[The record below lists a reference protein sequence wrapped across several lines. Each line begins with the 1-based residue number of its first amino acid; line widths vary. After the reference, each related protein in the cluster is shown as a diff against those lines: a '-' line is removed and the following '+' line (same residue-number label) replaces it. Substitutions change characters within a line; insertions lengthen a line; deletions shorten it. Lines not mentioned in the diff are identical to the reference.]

1 MPASESLTEG
11 RAVSVSQPKASPA
24 EVEALVR
31 GFDERIDAALQQAP
45 ASKAWTRRALER
57 RGASRCPVHLR
68 ELSYDIILRHG
79 DVLADLLADHPDDL
93 VFIDPYEWAIGY
105 QPPGTRDPIEP
116 LRALTEEMA
125 WVDEWGTPWAHAAG
139 GVGATPVGHAIR
151 DWSQLDDYLA
161 TGLPEA
167 RAYGRL
173 DGAWPSLRLHGPS
186 RFCVGNL
193 SGGLFERL
201 HFVRGMEGALEGFYT
216 APEETAR
223 LLDAIT
229 EYQVELI
236 RAWGAMSHLDACL
249 LTDDWGTQQ
258 ALMISPGMWRA
269 VFAERY
275 RRLCDEA
282 HRQGLLVVFHSCGN
296 VFEIIGDL
304 VDAGVDVIDPLQPEA
319 LDLAAVAREYGGSVA
334 FCGGISDQRLGTQT
348 PAEVRDEV
356 RRLID
361 LLGAPFGNAYV
372 LAPAN
377 SLMPEIPVEN
387 LVALFE
393 ACHDQ

>member
-1 MPASESLTEG
+1 MSI
-11 RAVSVSQPKASPA
+11 SQPKASLA
-24 EVEALVR
+24 ESETLVR
-31 GFDERIDAALQQAP
+31 RFEERVDLALQAAAP
-45 ASKAWTRRALER
+45 SKSWTRAALER
-57 RGASRCPVHLR
+57 RGAPRCPVHLR

-79 DVLADLLADHPDDL
+79 DILADLLVDQPDDL

-105 QPPGTRDPIEP
+105 QPPGAAHPVEP
-116 LRALTEEMA
+116 LQALTQEMT
-125 WVDEWGTPWAHAAG
+125 WVDEWATPWGHAAG
-139 GVGATPVGHAIR
+139 GVGATPIGHPLE
-151 DWSQLDDYLA
+151 DWSKLDDYLA
-161 TGLPEA
+161 TSLPDA
-167 RAYGRL
+167 RAFGRL

-201 HFVRGMEGALEGFYT
+201 HFVRGMEGAMEGFYT
-216 APEETAR
+216 APAETAR

-236 RAWGAMSHLDACL
+236 RGWGAMSHLDACL

-258 ALMISPGMWRA
+258 ALMISPDMWRA
-269 VFAERY
+269 VFAQRY

-319 LDLAAVAREYGGSVA
+319 MDLAAVAREYGGSVA

-348 PAEVRDEV
+348 PAGVRDEV

-377 SLMPEIPVEN
+377 SLMPETPVEN

-393 ACHDQ
+393 ACHSQ

>member
-1 MPASESLTEG
+1 
-11 RAVSVSQPKASPA
+11 
-24 EVEALVR
+24 
-31 GFDERIDAALQQAP
+31 
-45 ASKAWTRRALER
+45 
-57 RGASRCPVHLR
+57 
-68 ELSYDIILRHG
+68 
-79 DVLADLLADHPDDL
+79 
-93 VFIDPYEWAIGY
+93 
-105 QPPGTRDPIEP
+105 
-116 LRALTEEMA
+116 
-125 WVDEWGTPWAHAAG
+125 
-139 GVGATPVGHAIR
+139 
-151 DWSQLDDYLA
+151 
-161 TGLPEA
+161 
-167 RAYGRL
+167 
-173 DGAWPSLRLHGPS
+173 
-186 RFCVGNL
+186 
-193 SGGLFERL
+193 
-201 HFVRGMEGALEGFYT
+201 MEGALEGFYT
-216 APEETAR
+216 APGETAR

-258 ALMISPGMWRA
+258 ALMIAPGMWRA

-282 HRQGLLVVFHSCGN
+282 HRQGLLVIFHSCGN

-319 LDLAAVAREYGGSVA
+319 MDLAAVAREFGGSVA

-361 LLGAPFGNAYV
+361 LLGGPFGNAYV

-377 SLMPEIPVEN
+377 SLMPEIPAEN